1 MGCLRRYHSMIS
13 IPSSFMSKIVSRLC
27 CRSSISSPPVQFIAL
42 AGNVSRHFPTCL
54 QKSYVSSIFDATP
67 LFARHSVSMSCRAK
81 SFCYVGHIPPPR
93 SLFYPS
99 TCVRARSLPISVGST
114 CGMHFCVGSAQHGRN
129 MRSFAQRTLGL
140 APLANQANLPDSQLR
155 RDRAIKAQSSQYLS
169 LSSQC
174 TRNSVICPQF
184 CPVSS
189 FSREEKIECLETCLK
204 TCLDMSGTCHVLSSI

>member
-1 MGCLRRYHSMIS
+1 MSRDISRHVSKSLTFRRFSMRHHFS
-13 IPSSFMSKIVSRLC
+13 HDIVSV
-27 CRSSISSPPVQFIAL
+27 CRV
-42 AGNVSRHFPTCL
+42 GRN
-54 QKSYVSSIFDATP
+54 
-67 LFARHSVSMSCRAK
+67 LFATQGTYHPHVLCSLSINVRSCAFITN
-81 SFCYVGHIPPPR
+81 FCR
-93 SLFYPS
+93 FYL
-99 TCVRARSLPISVGST
+99 RYA
-114 CGMHFCVGSAQHGRN
+114 FCVGSAQRERN

>member
-1 MGCLRRYHSMIS
+1 MKVPLNPPQKWGFQAKKVPLKQSFRTHWAPGMSPITKSRRRICPTGPIEPSKLFQPEITATLVTLKAKNVPLNPPQKCLRHVD
-13 IPSSFMSKIVSRLC
+13 F
-27 CRSSISSPPVQFIAL
+27 L

-114 CGMHFCVGSAQHGRN
+114 CGMHFCVGSA
-129 MRSFAQRTLGL
+129 
-140 APLANQANLPDSQLR
+140 
-155 RDRAIKAQSSQYLS
+155 
-169 LSSQC
+169 
-174 TRNSVICPQF
+174 
-184 CPVSS
+184 
-189 FSREEKIECLETCLK
+189 
-204 TCLDMSGTCHVLSSI
+204 